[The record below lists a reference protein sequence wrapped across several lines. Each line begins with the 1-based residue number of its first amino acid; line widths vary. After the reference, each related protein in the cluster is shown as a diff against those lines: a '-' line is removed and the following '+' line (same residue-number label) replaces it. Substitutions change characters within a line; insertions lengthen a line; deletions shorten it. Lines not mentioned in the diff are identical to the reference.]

1 MTDRTHYC
9 AGCKGREDIIEK
21 LEADITQLQ
30 VDSEPSPYCPIC
42 GSCGEEGCCG
52 DKRCLYP
59 DTGLTE
65 RIAELEADNARL
77 RRDKE
82 TLLTFAQAIQT
93 WRSDADS
100 YDREC
105 EQPQRNYCEDV
116 ELMEKAAGYA
126 LRRVAERAALQETSH
141 DA

>member
-1 MTDRTHYC
+1 MTDSKALIERLRDGVPVC
-9 AGCKGREDIIEK
+9 DPDAGNGEGTFFIDDANDTMCEAADHIEK
-21 LEADITQLQ
+21 
-30 VDSEPSPYCPIC
+30 
-42 GSCGEEGCCG
+42 
-52 DKRCLYP
+52 
-59 DTGLTE
+59 
-65 RIAELEADNARL
+65 LEADNARL

-105 EQPQRNYCEDV
+105 EHPQRNYCEDV

-126 LRRVAERAALQETSH
+126 LRRVAERAALQEPKP
-141 DA
+141 

>member
-1 MTDRTHYC
+1 MNDALRQAVIGAAEWARK
-9 AGCKGREDIIEK
+9 AGEAQGK
-21 LEADITQLQ
+21 LEI
-30 VDSEPSPYCPIC
+30 SEAAGILDGWMRDC
-42 GSCGEEGCCG
+42 
-52 DKRCLYP
+52 
-59 DTGLTE
+59 E
-65 RIAELEADNARL
+65 RLRADNARL

-93 WRSDADS
+93 WRSDADI

-105 EQPQRNYCEDV
+105 EHPQRNYCEDV
-116 ELMEKAAGYA
+116 ELIEKAAGYA

>member
-1 MTDRTHYC
+1 MTDSKALIERL
-9 AGCKGREDIIEK
+9 REENEWTNQRPYFHAHGKCLEAADYIEK
-21 LEADITQLQ
+21 
-30 VDSEPSPYCPIC
+30 
-42 GSCGEEGCCG
+42 
-52 DKRCLYP
+52 
-59 DTGLTE
+59 
-65 RIAELEADNARL
+65 LEADNARL

-126 LRRVAERAALQETSH
+126 LRRVAERAALQETSR

>member
-1 MTDRTHYC
+1 MTDKETTQDELP
-9 AGCKGREDIIEK
+9 EDTLLRDMEEEAADHIEK
-21 LEADITQLQ
+21 
-30 VDSEPSPYCPIC
+30 
-42 GSCGEEGCCG
+42 
-52 DKRCLYP
+52 
-59 DTGLTE
+59 
-65 RIAELEADNARL
+65 LEADNARL

-105 EQPQRNYCEDV
+105 EHPQRNYCEDV

-126 LRRVAERAALQETSH
+126 LRRVAERAALQEPKP
-141 DA
+141 

>member
-1 MTDRTHYC
+1 MTDSKALIERLRADWPEILVEKHWMMDSD
-9 AGCKGREDIIEK
+9 AIEEQRREAADHIEK
-21 LEADITQLQ
+21 LEAELD
-30 VDSEPSPYCPIC
+30 
-42 GSCGEEGCCG
+42 
-52 DKRCLYP
+52 RCRKSNAVM
-59 DTGLTE
+59 DNTV
-65 RIAELEADNARL
+65 RELEADNARL

-105 EQPQRNYCEDV
+105 EHPQRNYCEDV
-116 ELMEKAAGYA
+116 ELIEKAAGYA

-141 DA
+141 D

>member
-1 MTDRTHYC
+1 MTDSKALIERLRADWPEILVEKHWMMDSD
-9 AGCKGREDIIEK
+9 AIEEQRHEAADHIEK
-21 LEADITQLQ
+21 LEAELD
-30 VDSEPSPYCPIC
+30 
-42 GSCGEEGCCG
+42 
-52 DKRCLYP
+52 RCRKSNAVM
-59 DTGLTE
+59 DNTV
-65 RIAELEADNARL
+65 RELEADNARL

-141 DA
+141 DC